1 MSVDKR
7 RYGMIEV
14 RRINAETYWLEI
26 NGQMWSEVEWSPSRR
41 AWCVQNAAGQCLT
54 HVEHIV
60 GQDRDPQAGIRL
72 AKKMIVDSRMPT
84 PEETRRQLE
93 ERQERDRLG
102 EPFTMDVPETVNV
115 GRSRK

>member
-1 MSVDKR
+1 MDTPFQREIPDLSAFGRLDSLFGGKTTPRETLQMSADKR

-60 GQDRDPQAGIRL
+60 GQDRDPQAALRL
-72 AKKMIVDSRMPT
+72 ARRMILD
-84 PEETRRQLE
+84 
-93 ERQERDRLG
+93 G
-102 EPFTMDVPETVNV
+102 W
-115 GRSRK
+115 